1 MKVFS
6 LLASLLLTDVAV
18 VSAQGTI
25 LPPHKLPED
34 LNGSNFTYP
43 FPLHLY
49 KFTSQQ
55 QQLEMAFMDVAP
67 TSDPN
72 NKTAILFHGNFF
84 CGATWNETIRVL
96 TGIGYRVIVPD
107 HIGYCKSTKPIGYQF
122 SVAQLATNANT
133 LLQTL
138 GIGNVTVVGH
148 SFGGMLT
155 FRYGLMFPDSIDEM
169 VVINALGLEDYT
181 AKGVPYITIDASYA
195 SSLQSTF
202 ASVQS
207 YENTTYYVGQWE
219 DAYDIWVQMVIDVFY
234 GSKRHAFSFNQA
246 QIVDVVLNQPI
257 AHEFANVIPRV
268 LLMIGEKDTTAI
280 GKTWA
285 PPSVAAT
292 LGNFTALAHDVSAQ
306 LPHCTLFTFPDL
318 GHAPHISD
326 PARFSAVLVEWLTT
340 GAIKS
345 TV

>member
-6 LLASLLLTDVAV
+6 VVPSLLVAAFV
-18 VSAQGTI
+18 AAQGTI
-25 LPPHKLPED
+25 VPHKPSGD

-55 QQLEMAFMDVAP
+55 QHLEMAFMDVAP
-67 TSDPN
+67 TSTPN

-84 CGATWNETIRVL
+84 CGATWNETIHVL
-96 TGIGYRVIVPD
+96 AGIGYRVIVPD
-107 HIGYCKSTKPIGYQF
+107 HIGYCKSTKPVGYQF
-122 SVAQLATNANT
+122 SVAQLATNANS

-148 SFGGMLT
+148 SFGGMMT

-169 VVINALGLEDYT
+169 VVINAIGMEDYT
-181 AKGVPYITIDASYA
+181 AKGVPYLTIDANFA

-202 ASVQS
+202 ASIQS

-219 DAYDIWVQMVIDVFY
+219 DAYDVWVQMVIDVFY
-234 GSKRHAFSFNQA
+234 GSKRDAFNFNQA
-246 QIVDVVLNQPI
+246 QIIDVVLTQPI

-280 GKTWA
+280 GKAWS
-285 PPSVAAT
+285 PPSVVAT
-292 LGNFTALAHDVSAQ
+292 LGNFTALALDVSAQ
-306 LPHCTLFTFPDL
+306 LPDCTLFTFPDL

-326 PARFSAVLVEWLTT
+326 PARFSAALVEWLTT
-340 GAIKS
+340 GAINA